1 MSTDFN
7 IDSLLD
13 DLDMIVSSTPPR
25 DSEFSTSKHVPHPPY
40 GEKSQSQVSDKKSD
54 FNMIAAGK
62 IVFINLS
69 YLFSILVK

>member
-54 FNMIAAGK
+54 FITTTAGK
-62 IVFINLS
+62 IAFINLI
-69 YLFSILVK
+69 YLSSILVK